1 MTPPSKRF
9 QAWRAADLANSNH
22 WIFAA
27 EASLAAADPDSLRAW
42 CQPLISELQHGC
54 GVALV
59 RGLGGLDGTT
69 LRQLYLEIGCCIGE
83 LDTTYGALYE
93 VTDSGESHRVRAI
106 PVSQTHASTSVH
118 TDSSRLETHP
128 RWVGLACMRQAPL
141 GGGSRLVSVI
151 AVHDQLAE
159 THPAQLQR
167 LKRCFHRDLVTPG
180 SCNDLAG
187 IKANRFPVFFDASDG
202 PSLRYMRYWIETG
215 QERIGEPLGPLDC
228 EAFDALDAA
237 LNDPQLRHDFAL
249 APGDLL
255 FIDNHKVAHDRD
267 AYQDDPS
274 APRLMLRL
282 WLNEPCPLSRP
293 PCSPP
298 LTAGSPIP
306 DKGCLS

>member
-1 MTPPSKRF
+1 MTPLSKRF
-9 QAWRAADLANSNH
+9 QSWRAADLANSNH

-27 EASLAAADPDSLRAW
+27 EASLAATDPDSLRAW
-42 CQPLISELQHGC
+42 CQPLISELQHGS

-59 RGLGGLDGTT
+59 RGLGELDGTM

-93 VTDSGESHRVRAI
+93 VTDSGGSYREQAI

-128 RWVGLACMRQAPL
+128 RWVGLACIRQAPL
-141 GGGSRLVSVI
+141 GGGSRLVSVV
-151 AVHDQLAE
+151 AVHDQLAQA
-159 THPAQLQR
+159 HPAQLQR
-167 LKRCFHRDLVTPG
+167 LKRSFHRDLVTPG

-187 IKANRFPVFFDASDG
+187 IKGNRFPVFSDASDG
-202 PSLRYMRYWIETG
+202 PTLRYMRYWIETG
-215 QERIGEPLGPLDC
+215 QQRIGEPLGPLDS

-237 LNDPQLRHDFAL
+237 LNDPQLRYDFAL

-282 WLNEPCPLSRP
+282 WLNEPCPP
-293 PCSPP
+293 
-298 LTAGSPIP
+298 
-306 DKGCLS
+306 